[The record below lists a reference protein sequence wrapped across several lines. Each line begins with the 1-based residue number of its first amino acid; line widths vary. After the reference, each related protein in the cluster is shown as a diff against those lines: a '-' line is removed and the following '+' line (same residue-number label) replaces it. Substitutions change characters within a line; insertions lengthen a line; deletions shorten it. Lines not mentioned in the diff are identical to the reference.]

1 MKTKLREMQYKACLS
16 EVKDIDEKGTVS
28 FYASIFG
35 IEDRVQ
41 ETVDQGAYTKT
52 INESFKDIQHYKN
65 HDSRVMPG
73 VIKELT
79 EDQKGLLTRSKLIL
93 KTQNGLETYEE
104 YKAMAEAGKSMGHS
118 IGYAVVRDD
127 RTIEMGIRHLKE
139 LALFEVS
146 TLTMR
151 AAHPDAL
158 TVGIKALDEM
168 DFEELIKEEKFYDL
182 LLNCKFDEVKLEQL
196 ELIKNHISALIENHA
211 EFVHLVKDAPQLKKH
226 EIINLLF

>member
-1 MKTKLREMQYKACLS
+1 MKTKLREMQYKSCLS
-16 EVKDIDEKGTVS
+16 EVKDIDEKGTVI
-28 FYASIFG
+28 FHGSIFG
-35 IEDRVQ
+35 VEDRVQ
-41 ETVDQGAYTKT
+41 ETVDSGAYTKT

-65 HDSRVMPG
+65 HDSQMMPG
-73 VIKELT
+73 VIQELT
-79 EDQKGLLTRSKLIL
+79 EDQKGLLVKSKLIL
-93 KTQNGLETYEE
+93 KTQVGLETYEQ

-127 RTIEMGIRHLKE
+127 KTVEPGIRHLKE
-139 LALFEVS
+139 IALFEVS

-158 TVGIKALDEM
+158 TVGIKSLDDM
-168 DFEELIKEEKFYDL
+168 DFEELIKEEKFYTF
-182 LLNCKFDEVKLEQL
+182 LLNCKFDDIKLERL

-211 EFVHLVKDAPQLKKH
+211 ANLHLVNIAPLQKS